1 MISHVTIF
9 TIVSALSGVALSVY
23 PVVTWHGIGSDSGE
37 CNRLITTIREA
48 IPDVHILNVAIGN
61 ASDIDHANSILMKCN
76 DQIDRVCQ
84 MIQEDPLMADGF
96 NSVGI
101 SQGGLLARGLAERC
115 PVPTK
120 TLITFGAPHQGVF
133 GVPDCESTTGSYL
146 LCEMVRQLI
155 AAGVYTPWIQ
165 NLVTPAQYYQDPLN
179 ITNYIEGS
187 RYLAPINNHGEEN
200 QNADYK
206 TRIEN
211 LVNFVMVM
219 FNQDETV
226 IPKESAFFEFYTLGQ
241 DVEVQPL
248 NESAHY
254 QENWL
259 GLRTLDES
267 GRLHFFA
274 VDGGHVQINYDWV
287 AEYIIPFLL

>member
-9 TIVSALSGVALSVY
+9 TIVSALSEVALSVY
-23 PVVTWHGIGSDSGE
+23 PVVTWHGIGSDSGG
-37 CNRLITTIREA
+37 CNRLISTIRES

-61 ASDIDHANSILMKCN
+61 TSDIDHANSILMKCN
-76 DQIDRVCQ
+76 NQIDRVCQ

-133 GVPDCESTTGSYL
+133 GVPECEVTTGSYL

-165 NLVTPAQYYQDPLN
+165 DLVTPAQYYQDPLN
-179 ITNYIEGS
+179 ITNFIEGS
-187 RYLAPINNHGEEN
+187 HYLAPINNHGEEN
-200 QNADYK
+200 KNAEYK
-206 TRIEN
+206 SRIEN

-219 FNQDETV
+219 FNQDQTV

-259 GLRTLDES
+259 GLKTLDES